1 MKSLSHALTMGLIG
15 AIAVFVSFSWHF
27 PTWVLF
33 IAWVSYYL
41 LGKNIKSASLIFTQ
55 QLLGIL
61 FAIIIQYLG
70 TLLSKTL
77 GISGFS
83 IVVFVII
90 TGVYYLS
97 KLKYLN
103 VIPAYFLGMIIW
115 FGSHT
120 QPNTKVLG
128 LTVFTML
135 LGFLF
140 AWSND
145 LISERIDAF
154 FTKKQ

>member
-1 MKSLSHALTMGLIG
+1 MKSLSHALTMGLMG

-27 PTWVLF
+27 PAWILF
-33 IAWVSYYL
+33 ITWVSYYL
-41 LGKNIKSASLIFTQ
+41 FGKNIKNVSLIFIQ

-61 FAIIIQYLG
+61 LAIIIQHLG
-70 TLLSKTL
+70 TLLSKEL
-77 GISGFS
+77 GVFGFS
-83 IVVFVII
+83 IVVFIII

-120 QPNTKVLG
+120 QPNVKYLG
-128 LTVFTML
+128 
-135 LGFLF
+135 
-140 AWSND
+140 
-145 LISERIDAF
+145 
-154 FTKKQ
+154 